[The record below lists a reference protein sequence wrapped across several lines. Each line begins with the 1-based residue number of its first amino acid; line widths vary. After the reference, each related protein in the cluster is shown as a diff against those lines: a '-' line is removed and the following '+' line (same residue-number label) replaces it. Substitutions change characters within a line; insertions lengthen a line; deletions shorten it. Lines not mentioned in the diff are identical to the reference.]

1 MSIRNR
7 LLATVVGGAWLLCG
21 IASPAF
27 ADTDAQKLAT
37 AKAMINAWNT
47 LQWDKVYDLFAED
60 GALKSMMVEP
70 VVGRAA
76 IKARIGGM
84 AKGVQRIELKVEHI
98 GVIDGVVFIER
109 VDDFVYNGKAGK
121 VPVVGVM
128 VIDKG
133 KVKEWREYYDRA
145 QLLEA
150 MGIDEKG
157 FKSTH

>member
-7 LLATVVGGAWLLCG
+7 LLAALLSGAGLLGGLVT
-21 IASPAF
+21 PAF

-37 AKAMINAWNT
+37 AKAMIEAWNT
-47 LQWDKVYDLFAED
+47 LQWDKVYELFAED

-84 AKGVQRIELKVEHI
+84 AKGVERIELKVSHI
-98 GVIDGVVFIER
+98 GVIDGVVFVER
-109 VDDFVYNGKAGK
+109 VDDFVYNGKAGQ

-128 VIDKG
+128 VIDQG
-133 KVKEWREYYDRA
+133 KIKEWREYYDRA
-145 QLLEA
+145 QLLDA

-157 FKSTH
+157 FKATH